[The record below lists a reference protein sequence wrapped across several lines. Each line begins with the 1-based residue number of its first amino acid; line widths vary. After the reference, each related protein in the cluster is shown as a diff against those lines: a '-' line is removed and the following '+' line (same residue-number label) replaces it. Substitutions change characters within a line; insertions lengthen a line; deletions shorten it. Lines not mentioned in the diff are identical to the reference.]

1 MSIDPVSAL
10 FDVGKSVI
18 ERIWP
23 DPVKQAEEIRK
34 LEEMRQTGDLERM
47 NAQVRL
53 LTGQMAI
60 NAKEAEHKSVFVA
73 GWRPWIGWVGGMSL
87 AYQFLIY
94 PLFLWLWALASL
106 AFTIP
111 EGFEPPPL
119 PVADDLYT
127 IVLGMLGIGA
137 MRSYDK
143 SKGTATQSINPP
155 VK

>member
-1 MSIDPVSAL
+1 MSFDPVSAL

-18 ERIWP
+18 ERVWP

-34 LEEMRQTGDLERM
+34 LEELRQTGDIEKM

-94 PLFLWLWALASL
+94 PLLLWIWALATL
-106 AFTIP
+106 AFEIP

-155 VK
+155 SK